1 MRSSSVRSGS
11 DESRTAWLMRLD
23 GSEKASALSFAS
35 ACASCG
41 KRGDVTLRLEG
52 GGCFEGGGFR

>member
-1 MRSSSVRSGS
+1 
-11 DESRTAWLMRLD
+11 MRLD

-52 GGCFEGGGFR
+52 GGCFEGGGFG